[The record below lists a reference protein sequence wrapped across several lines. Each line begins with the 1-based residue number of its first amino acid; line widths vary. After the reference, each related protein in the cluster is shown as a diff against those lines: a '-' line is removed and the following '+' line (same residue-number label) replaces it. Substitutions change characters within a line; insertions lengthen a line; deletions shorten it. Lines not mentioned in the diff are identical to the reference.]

1 MKQGRK
7 VTAIGRKK
15 VKRYYIL
22 ESGNPNNL
30 LWGYF
35 ATIDENGVASSE
47 ANATNAWGAQNI
59 VLKGGESGFMSS
71 TENEVFK
78 IIPNN
83 QGYIANNYT
92 FEGHAPLTAGL
103 TGKYILCVE
112 AYRQGTTNTPSIELK
127 NSYETT
133 VYGNIYVSAT
143 TATIYRA
150 ELEFAKD
157 RRIICTAAKGSNL
170 IITNIWLEEVG

>member
-35 ATIDENGVASSE
+35 ATIDSDGVASSE
-47 ANATNAWGAQNI
+47 KDATNAWGAQNI
-59 VLKGGESGFMSS
+59 VLQGSTGGLMGGG
-71 TENEVFK
+71 ENEVFK

-92 FEGHAPLTAGL
+92 FEGRAPLTAGL
-103 TGKYILCVE
+103 TGKYMLCVE

-127 NSYETT
+127 NIYETT
-133 VYGNIYVSAT
+133 TYGNIYVSAT
-143 TATIYRA
+143 TPTIYRA
-150 ELEFAKD
+150 EVEFAQN
-157 RRIICTAAKGSNL
+157 RRIVCTAATKSNL